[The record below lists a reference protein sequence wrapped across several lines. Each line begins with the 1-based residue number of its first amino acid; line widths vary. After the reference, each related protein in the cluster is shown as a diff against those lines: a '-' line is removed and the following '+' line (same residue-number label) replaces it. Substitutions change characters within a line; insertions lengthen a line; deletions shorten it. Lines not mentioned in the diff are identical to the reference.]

1 MIEDNKKKKK
11 ISYKQKVTRS
21 IMWSALG
28 IAIYTTAI
36 SLPILLINAQ
46 VEDITFTISYEN
58 LLKIRNYI
66 INEYGANSLTNPLT
80 FSELKQKCENGEI
93 KNWIIDNFSDFF
105 VQIQKE
111 DTRRIQRN
119 VDFKLEAEKTND
131 SILIT
136 MSKFSNTIIKV
147 DNLENEDLNSV
158 YTQNNNIVFKFNISD
173 FVETKKLNY
182 SGFNQ
187 FKTNLITQMQLNK
200 ITFEN
205 LRSNFNIQ
213 V

>member
-158 YTQNNNIVFKFNISD
+158 YTQNNNIVFKFNI
-173 FVETKKLNY
+173 
-182 SGFNQ
+182 
-187 FKTNLITQMQLNK
+187 
-200 ITFEN
+200 
-205 LRSNFNIQ
+205 
-213 V
+213 